1 MPILLS
7 EHKNYIVNTENNP
20 LFEMLKTKSVRVFK
34 TERGQ
39 TIYPFSLEVNE
50 NSVTLKADYYIG
62 IDWLAGQEFVYVEP
76 KMNYQ
81 EQELEINFQKMLF
94 DIYSANI
101 DPKYTQN
108 LIKIYWEEPLIT
120 IEQQKDRLTP
130 FLIIQFL
137 LLLKHIVRKG
147 LKKSY
152 YIVEK
157 DFNNRIK
164 GKIQLSK
171 QLKQNIFK
179 NKYTTHLCQYQEFG
193 IDNLE
198 NRFLKKVLQFVISF
212 KNTHPNYFAEN
223 DREIQQ
229 LINHCIPYFE
239 LISDEIPYKTLKNIA
254 TNPFFKEYEEAIRI
268 GNHILKRFSY
278 NITQTSQ
285 QKVAIPPFWIDMP
298 KLFELYVY
306 KKLQE
311 IFSKEEIFYHFTA
324 DYTELDF
331 LLNSPKYKMV
341 IDAKYKTIYKEG
353 KVIDDIRQI
362 SGYARLK
369 NVYKTLKIDDDRL
382 IDCLIIYPSLVNSD
396 NFCIEDKE
404 EISEYKNLY
413 KLGVSL
419 PLII

>member
-1 MPILLS
+1 M
-7 EHKNYIVNTENNP
+7 
-20 LFEMLKTKSVRVFK
+20 
-34 TERGQ
+34 
-39 TIYPFSLEVNE
+39 
-50 NSVTLKADYYIG
+50 
-62 IDWLAGQEFVYVEP
+62 
-76 KMNYQ
+76 
-81 EQELEINFQKMLF
+81 
-94 DIYSANI
+94 
-101 DPKYTQN
+101 
-108 LIKIYWEEPLIT
+108 
-120 IEQQKDRLTP
+120 
-130 FLIIQFL
+130 
-137 LLLKHIVRKG
+137 
-147 LKKSY
+147 
-152 YIVEK
+152 
-157 DFNNRIK
+157 
-164 GKIQLSK
+164 
-171 QLKQNIFK
+171 
-179 NKYTTHLCQYQEFG
+179 
-193 IDNLE
+193 
-198 NRFLKKVLQFVISF
+198 
-212 KNTHPNYFAEN
+212 
-223 DREIQQ
+223 
-229 LINHCIPYFE
+229 
-239 LISDEIPYKTLKNIA
+239 ISDEIPYKTLKNIP

-311 IFSKEEIFYHFTA
+311 KFSDQEIFYHFIA

-369 NVYKTLKIDDDRL
+369 DVYKTLKIDDDRL

-396 NFCIEDKE
+396 NFSIEDKE